1 MHAINEFT
9 EWHQLNRSALEKTK
23 PLSGTEIC
31 NVPAAKK
38 GNSRYAYLLPGTEEN
53 VVIKGIRR
61 IKRAVMLDTG
71 RQVEFEEGDNQ
82 VRLFVPAVPENHA
95 VRILHVELS
104 E

>member
-1 MHAINEFT
+1 M
-9 EWHQLNRSALEKTK
+9 
-23 PLSGTEIC
+23 
-31 NVPAAKK
+31 
-38 GNSRYAYLLPGTEEN
+38 
-53 VVIKGIRR
+53 VIKGIRR